1 MTTRLRDEKR
11 KLTLADLVKQ
21 RAEVEQRRAEVEQKR
36 LLRRIERETKQ
47 RARFHAQTKKALN
60 AAFGTD
66 AIRAVVNLVLRE
78 KGLVK

>member
-1 MTTRLRDEKR
+1 MTTRIRDEKR
-11 KLTLADLVKQ
+11 KLTLADLLAE
-21 RAEVEQRRAEVEQKR
+21 RAEIEQRRAQVEHQR
-36 LLRRIERETKQ
+36 LLRQIERERKQ
-47 RARFHAQTKKALN
+47 RARFYVQTKKALN